1 LGDKEK
7 KIGGNL
13 MTDENNIKEI
23 NIDTDLN
30 ILEGEIKIMSDS
42 LRKLDEERLQLL
54 AKLQQV
60 QGAAAYLRG
69 KQNPDTNE
77 TEEEK
82 SEEKS
87 EEEITNI

>member
-1 LGDKEK
+1 
-7 KIGGNL
+7 

-30 ILEGEIKIMSDS
+30 LLGNEMKIMSDS

-54 AKLQQV
+54 TKLQQV

-69 KQNPDTNE
+69 KQNPEINE
-77 TEEEK
+77 AEEEK
-82 SEEKS
+82 SEE
-87 EEEITNI
+87 ELTNI

>member
-1 LGDKEK
+1 
-7 KIGGNL
+7 

-30 ILEGEIKIMSDS
+30 LLGNEIKIMSDS

-54 AKLQQV
+54 TKLQQV

-69 KQNPDTNE
+69 KQNPEINKA
-77 TEEEK
+77 EEEK
-82 SEEKS
+82 SEE
-87 EEEITNI
+87 ELTNI

>member
-1 LGDKEK
+1 
-7 KIGGNL
+7 
-13 MTDENNIKEI
+13 MTDDNNIKEI

-30 ILEGEIKIMSDS
+30 LLQGEIKIMSDS

-54 AKLQQV
+54 TKLQQV

-69 KQNPDTNE
+69 KQDPKINE

-82 SEEKS
+82 SEE
-87 EEEITNI
+87 ELTNI